1 MTPADDQQGPGRKTG
16 DEQHRGEGAVLGV
29 RVLRYSGIQ
38 GVAMVGASLL
48 HMVTIF
54 VVAAFLGPSDLGR
67 FAILFFGAGLLAQVL
82 TIAVKPGTIRRTFG
96 EADDEG
102 DDDEDDEDVSAT
114 PERSLGTGLI
124 LAGLLAV
131 IGGVAAILLREPIAA
146 GLLGDSRDGDL
157 ITWAAVLG
165 ATTVVFRLVSI
176 VIWFE
181 RRPGAYLI
189 CELSRPLLAVALV
202 TSLLAGGA
210 RLEAVLIGSAAGT
223 LLAAVIGLVVLR
235 GSFDPVIDGREVGP
249 IFHRGLIRAPIM
261 MSFWLIVNADVFVLS
276 RFVSD
281 ADLGVY
287 TLASR
292 VAFMAAFL
300 PQGFRVALRPLRK
313 AAIYKSVEAQYGR
326 AEQRGQLLG
335 YFVLLCITAVLMM
348 VLLGR
353 VIVEIAPES
362 FADAAPLIP
371 ITAAAM
377 VWPALLR
384 TVSQQTTW
392 AGRTKA
398 AFIGA
403 SVVAAVLFL
412 GVTALLAPEIGTYA
426 APVGMIAGL
435 APPAVYMFVRCQRG
449 PDRIS
454 FPYQEVGTALLIAAL
469 ITVVYELLPSLPIVA
484 EAAVALA
491 FGALYVGLLFLL
503 RVIPEAHWEALSHMT
518 RSLVSG
524 RPDQFRPRRG
534 LRALE
539 QSERDALRTAVDS
552 SWAARGSA
560 GEQDPDG
567 SDRAGSEQLVRSLRR
582 AAAQGGVQVAEESPL
597 DAEIGAY
604 LFSSAPTAV
613 RNADMRRLLGGGADA
628 ADLRALEDLVSHLAT
643 VRDDAWLGI
652 RRNQSEPGPE
662 AQRRP

>member
-1 MTPADDQQGPGRKTG
+1 MSPADGQAADREQAA

-29 RVLRYSGIQ
+29 RVLRYSGVQ
-38 GVAMVGASLL
+38 GVAMVGASVL
-48 HMVTIF
+48 HLVTIF
-54 VVAAFLGPSDLGR
+54 IVAGFLGPSELGR
-67 FAILFFGAGLLAQVL
+67 FSLLYFGANLLAQVL

-124 LAGLLAV
+124 LAGLLSV
-131 IGGVAAILLREPIAA
+131 VGGVVAIVLREPIAA
-146 GLLGDSRDGDL
+146 GLLGDSGDGNL
-157 ITWAAVLG
+157 IAWAAVLG
-165 ATTVVFRLVSI
+165 AATVVFRLASI

-181 RRPGAYLI
+181 RRPGAFLI
-189 CELSRPLLAVALV
+189 CELSRPLLAVVLV

-210 RLEAVLIGSAAGT
+210 GLEAVLIGSAAGT
-223 LLAAVIGLVVLR
+223 VLAAVVGLVVLR
-235 GSFDPVIDGREVGP
+235 GSFDSVIDGGEVGP
-249 IFHRGLIRAPIM
+249 IFQRGLTRAPIM

-300 PQGFRVALRPLRK
+300 PQAFRVALRPLRK
-313 AAIYKSVEAQYGR
+313 ASIYKAVEDQYGR

-335 YFVLLCITAVLMM
+335 YFVLLCISAVLAM
-348 VLLGR
+348 VLIGR
-353 VIVEIAPES
+353 LVVEIAPES

-371 ITAAAM
+371 IAAGAM

-392 AGRTKA
+392 PGRTKL
-398 AFIGA
+398 AFICS
-403 SVVAAVLFL
+403 SVLAAVVFL
-412 GVTALLAPEIGTYA
+412 GVTALLAPEIGNYA

-435 APPAVYMFVRCQRG
+435 APPSVYMFVRCQRG

-454 FPYQEVGTALLIAAL
+454 FPYQEVGTALVVAAL
-469 ITVVYELLPSLPIVA
+469 IGAAYELLPSLPVVA
-484 EAAVALA
+484 EAAVAAA
-491 FGALYVGLLFLL
+491 FGVLYIGLLFLL

-524 RPDQFRPRRG
+524 RPDQFRPRIG

-539 QSERDALRTAVDS
+539 QSERDALRVAVES
-552 SWAARGSA
+552 SWAVRGTPDEPQS
-560 GEQDPDG
+560 DG
-567 SDRAGSEQLVRSLRR
+567 SDASGYERIVRSLRR
-582 AAAQGGVQVAEESPL
+582 AGEHGGVPVGEESGL
-597 DAEIGAY
+597 DGEIGAY

-613 RNADMRRLLGGGADA
+613 RNVDMRRLLGDGADA
-628 ADLRALEDLVSHLAT
+628 ADLRALEDLVTHLAS
-643 VRDDAWLGI
+643 VPEGAWSGQRKREPQPADD
-652 RRNQSEPGPE
+652 
-662 AQRRP
+662 RP